1 MILAF
6 KVSAKETDEVEM
18 LYSIDELRLSLYVEA
33 DQKSKVYQ
41 YLTSGEKLKVM
52 EKPGQYVLVVTKNG
66 KKSWVKHGF

>member
-1 MILAF
+1 LILAF

>member
-1 MILAF
+1 LILAF

-52 EKPGQYVLVVTKNG
+52 EKPG
-66 KKSWVKHGF
+66 